1 MENHSASNEDSVEAI
16 QPTSSLLKTE
26 PSPFY
31 DTSLFTELKY
41 LEDNWEVI
49 LSEIPAF
56 DQSKVQH
63 TRPLYGFTDEN
74 GREFLR

>member
-1 MENHSASNEDSVEAI
+1 MSDSKLKNHNNNKILMENHSASNEDSVETI

-31 DTSLFTELKY
+31 DTKLFTELKY

-49 LSEIPAF
+49 ESELPPF
-56 DQSKVQH
+56 DQSKV
-63 TRPLYGFTDEN
+63 
-74 GREFLR
+74 